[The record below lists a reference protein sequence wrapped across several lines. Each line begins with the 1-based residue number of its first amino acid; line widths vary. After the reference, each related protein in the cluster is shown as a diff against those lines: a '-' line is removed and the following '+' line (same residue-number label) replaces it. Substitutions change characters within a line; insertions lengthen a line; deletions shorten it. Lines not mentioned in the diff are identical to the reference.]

1 MFRHVLDLLFLSELS
16 TSNIS
21 TPVNH
26 LTVEQAHKELKSLV
40 DKIAAKFEQLESG
53 EFGTVGTK
61 HSMLSFTSW
70 LSCLLASVLSFKVY
84 LIINDDLPATCSF
97 GGYFQS
103 FSIG

>member
-1 MFRHVLDLLFLSELS
+1 M
-16 TSNIS
+16 S

-53 EFGTVGTK
+53 EFGTFGTK

-70 LSCLLASVLSFKVY
+70 LLVSVVSLKVY
-84 LIINDDLPATCSF
+84 FIINDNPLQLGSF
-97 GGYFQS
+97 SGYFQS
-103 FSIG
+103 FCIE